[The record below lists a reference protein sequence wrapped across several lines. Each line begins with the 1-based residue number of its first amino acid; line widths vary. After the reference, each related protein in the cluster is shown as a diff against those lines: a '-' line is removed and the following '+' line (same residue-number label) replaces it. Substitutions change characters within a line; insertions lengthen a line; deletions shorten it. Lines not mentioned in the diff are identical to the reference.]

1 MIRDSMLPDSRAHEL
16 PIEIASGAPCG
27 RVVGV
32 MSQHVVTVPAGADL
46 VEAAD
51 LLVSTAVKS
60 LPVVENGRVVG
71 VISRRDII
79 HVLARRDELIEAQVD
94 ELCRV
99 SNEDWVAEVKD
110 GVVTFEGPSTEAAHQ
125 LARVLVC
132 TVPGV
137 VGGS

>member
-1 MIRDSMLPDSRAHEL
+1 VIRDSMLPDSRAHEL
-16 PIEIASGAPCG
+16 PIESASGAPYG
-27 RVVGV
+27 WVVDV

-110 GVVTFEGPSTEAAHQ
+110 GVVTFEGPSTEAEHQ
-125 LARVLVC
+125 LAQVLVC